1 MNPRT
6 SPQASGSDQGAPDQ
20 DWSAGAQPLTRY
32 VERGVQWVRTFDR
45 RRPLVWDLLL
55 TGFFVTAGLIDLVGD
70 GWRNIAQNTDVPA
83 WLLYAITLT
92 VTVPLLWRRRHPL
105 AVYSVMLLAGLAN
118 NWTGAVL
125 QGSLTLLIVVFNIAI
140 RLPPRTLAWTYCL
153 TLAPVVVGRVRY
165 PQGSWDQQVVPTMMS
180 FAIVALMGIAFRTR
194 QEYMASLV
202 QRAKQLEVERDQ
214 QAQLATNAE
223 RTRIAR
229 EMHDIIGHNLS
240 VITTLA
246 DGGAYAAAKSPERAA
261 QALTAIGATS
271 RQALTELRRLLD
283 VLRDE
288 APEAPEA
295 AALAPQPALTDLDRL
310 IDGVRAAGL
319 PVRSTVIGHPDSIPA
334 GRQLTVYRVVQEA
347 LTNTLKHGGPGATAT
362 VEVTY
367 GDDGVRVRVTD
378 TGADGSRFG
387 SSGRGL
393 TSAGRGLTSS
403 GRGLTGMRER
413 TALYGGTLEA
423 GPLPHPQAGWHVE
436 LRLPKEPAQ

>member
-1 MNPRT
+1 MKPRN
-6 SPQASGSDQGAPDQ
+6 SPQADGDSGGQGAPDRQ

-32 VERGVQWVRTFDR
+32 VERSVQWLRAFDR
-45 RRPLVWDLLL
+45 RHPWAWDLHLA
-55 TGFFVTAGLIDLVGD
+55 GFFVFAGFIDLVGD

-83 WLLYAITLT
+83 WTLYAITLT
-92 VTVPLLWRRRHPL
+92 ATVPLLWRRTHPL
-105 AVYSVMLLAGLAN
+105 TVYAVMLLASLVN

-125 QGSLTLLIVVFNIAI
+125 QASLTLLVVLFNIAT
-140 RLPPRTLAWTYCL
+140 RLPLRTLAWSYVL
-153 TLAPVVVGRVRY
+153 LVLPPVVGHIRH

-214 QAQLATNAE
+214 QAQLATHAE

-246 DGGAYAAAKSPERAA
+246 DGGSYAAAKSPERAA
-261 QALTAIGATS
+261 QALTAIGTTS

-283 VLRDE
+283 VLRE
-288 APEAPEA
+288 ESPEA
-295 AALAPQPALTDLDRL
+295 AALAPQPALTDLDHL
-310 IDGVRAAGL
+310 IEGVRAAGL
-319 PVRSTVIGHPDSIPA
+319 PVRSTVRGRPDSLPA

-347 LTNTLKHGGPGATAT
+347 LTNTLKHGGPEATAH

-367 GDDGVRVRVTD
+367 ADDEGDDGVRVTVTD
-378 TGADGSRFG
+378 TGVGGEAPAAGSG
-387 SSGRGL
+387 
-393 TSAGRGLTSS
+393 

-413 TALYGGTLEA
+413 TALYDGTLEA
-423 GPLPHPQAGWHVE
+423 GPLPHPPGGWRVE
-436 LRLPKEPAQ
+436 LRLPKEPLPKEPAQ

>member
-1 MNPRT
+1 MTPRN
-6 SPQASGSDQGAPDQ
+6 SPQGAPDH
-20 DWSAGAQPLTRY
+20 DWTAGAQPLTRY
-32 VERGVQWVRTFDR
+32 VERGVQWVRAFDR

-55 TGFFVTAGLIDLVGD
+55 TGFFVVVNSIDVWSG
-70 GWRNIAQNTDVPA
+70 GWRNIAPNDKVDLWIIGTM
-83 WLLYAITLT
+83 TLAFS
-92 VTVPLLWRRRHPL
+92 VPLLWRRRHPL
-105 AVYSVMLLAGLAN
+105 AVYGVMVLAMLVN
-118 NWTGAVL
+118 NWTGAMLQASLILLVVL
-125 QGSLTLLIVVFNIAI
+125 FNIAT
-140 RLPPRTLAWTYCL
+140 RLPARTLAWSYGL
-153 TLAPVVVGRVRY
+153 LAVPLVVGHLRH
-165 PQGSWDQQVVPTMMS
+165 PQGGWDQQVIPTMMS

-246 DGGAYAAAKSPERAA
+246 DGGSYAAAKSPERAA

-283 VLRDE
+283 VLREE
-288 APEAPEA
+288 APET
-295 AALAPQPALTDLDRL
+295 AALAPQPSLTDLDQL

-319 PVRSTVIGHPDSIPA
+319 PVRSTVHGHPDSLPA
-334 GRQLTVYRVVQEA
+334 GRQLTLYRVVQEA

-378 TGADGSRFG
+378 TGVGGSRFG

-393 TSAGRGLTSS
+393 TSPGRGLTSS

-423 GPLPHPQAGWHVE
+423 GPLPHPQVGWHVE

>member
-1 MNPRT
+1 MR
-6 SPQASGSDQGAPDQ
+6 A
-20 DWSAGAQPLTRY
+20 
-32 VERGVQWVRTFDR
+32 FDR
-45 RRPLVWDLLL
+45 RLPLVWDLHLV
-55 TGFFVTAGLIDLVGD
+55 GFFVFAAFIDLVGD

-83 WLLYAITLT
+83 WALYAITLAA
-92 VTVPLLWRRRHPL
+92 TVPLLWRRTHPL
-105 AVYSVMLLAGLAN
+105 AVYIVMLLASLAN

-125 QGSLTLLIVVFNIAI
+125 QASLTLLIVVFNIAI
-140 RLPPRTLAWTYCL
+140 RLPLRTLAWSYAL
-153 TLAPVVVGRVRY
+153 LVLPPVVGHLRH

-246 DGGAYAAAKSPERAA
+246 DGGSYAAAKSPERAA
-261 QALTAIGATS
+261 QALTAIGTTS

-283 VLRDE
+283 VLREE
-288 APEAPEA
+288 APQSPEA
-295 AALAPQPALTDLDRL
+295 AALAPQPALTDLDQL

-319 PVRSTVIGHPDSIPA
+319 PVRSTVRGRPDSLPA

-347 LTNTLKHGGPGATAT
+347 LTNTLKHGGPYATAY
-362 VEVTY
+362 VEVAY
-367 GDDGVRVRVTD
+367 GDDGVRATVTD
-378 TGADGSRFG
+378 TGAGGGPPAVD
-387 SSGRGL
+387 SG
-393 TSAGRGLTSS
+393 

-413 TALYGGTLEA
+413 TALYDGTLEA
-423 GPLPHPQAGWHVE
+423 GPLPHPQGGWHVE
-436 LRLPKEPAQ
+436 LHLPKESTQ